1 MRDDIRFLEELVA
14 AVPEFGELYE
24 IHVENNGEPLPHVF
38 FGLDVTPAVVDS
50 YLGKDPEGPD
60 WRATLEFLEEQSEL
74 QVPAITEVI
83 VTSFFDNLP
92 FRGEPGHG
100 IVEHL
105 GPVMAAAFRRAG
117 QGAR

>member
-50 YLGKDPEGPD
+50 YLGKDPEAPD
-60 WRATLEFLEEQSEL
+60 WRATLEFLERQL
-74 QVPAITEVI
+74 GRGIPDVTEVI
-83 VTSFFDNLP
+83 VTSFLDQLP
-92 FRGEPGHG
+92 YKQEPGYG
-100 IVEHL
+100 VVEHL
-105 GPVMAAAFRRAG
+105 GPLLSAKYRELRPWG
-117 QGAR
+117 